1 MNAAGEL
8 APGGEQ
14 VRAAPYLTS
23 RRESDIDY
31 NVVRRGFCMRGRAAK
46 RVLRVP
52 PHPPTSLRL
61 PRATR
66 QAVQALARQRGES
79 MHAALQRLIEEGM
92 RMATCPGILFVD
104 GVSGRRACIAGTG
117 IDVWEVARALHSCQG
132 DEGAMRALY
141 PQLSHAQ
148 VTAALRY
155 AKASPGEISERIAL
169 AEAAEAEAMKTF
181 LPLKVC

>member
-1 MNAAGEL
+1 M
-8 APGGEQ
+8 
-14 VRAAPYLTS
+14 
-23 RRESDIDY
+23 RR
-31 NVVRRGFCMRGRAAK
+31 RAAK

-52 PHPPTSLRL
+52 SHPPTSLRL
-61 PRATR
+61 PPVTR

-79 MHAALQRLIEEGM
+79 MNAALQRLIEEGM
-92 RMATCPGILFVD
+92 RMARCPGILFAD

-117 IDVWEVARALHSCQG
+117 IDVWEVVRTLQSCQG

-155 AKASPGEISERIAL
+155 ARTYPGEVSERIAM
-169 AEAAEAEAMKTF
+169 ADAAEAEAMETF
-181 LPLKVC
+181 PPLKVS